1 LPAYGRTTDGEEK
14 AMTLTATEHPIAT
27 LVPRDTVGFDRE
39 RAEAAVEELLRAFGR
54 DIDEAHLADTPRR
67 VVDGLHEMLTPRD
80 FSFTTFPNEGEYD
93 EVVMVRGIRFTSLCS
108 HHLLPFQ
115 GVADVGYLPGERL
128 VGLSK
133 LARVV
138 DWHARAPQ
146 VQERLTVQ
154 IAEHL
159 EGRLAARGVGVV
171 MRAEHLCMSLRG
183 ARATGTTTVT
193 SAFRGELAT
202 DAGFR
207 AHFRTTDMSNQEEP
221 WRTS

>member
-1 LPAYGRTTDGEEK
+1 
-14 AMTLTATEHPIAT
+14 MTLIVAADAPAP
-27 LVPRDTVGFDRE
+27 LVPLEQHAFDRD
-39 RAEAAVEELLRAFGR
+39 RAEAAVGELLRALGR
-54 DIDEAHLADTPRR
+54 DPDGTHLVDTPRR
-67 VVDGLHEMLTPRD
+67 VVDGLRELMTPTP
-80 FSFTTFPNEGEYD
+80 FEFTTFPNEERYD
-93 EVVMVRGIRFTSLCS
+93 EIVLVRGIRFTSLCS

-115 GVADVGYLPGERL
+115 GVADVGYVPRDRL

-133 LARVV
+133 LARMV

-146 VQERLTVQ
+146 VQERLTAQ
-154 IAEHL
+154 IADHL
-159 EGRLAARGVGVV
+159 DNRLVARGVGVV

-183 ARATGTTTVT
+183 ARVAGATTVT

-207 AHFRTTDMSNQEEP
+207 AHFGAGSAMNEEEP

>member
-1 LPAYGRTTDGEEK
+1 
-14 AMTLTATEHPIAT
+14 MTLTIAEMSAEM
-27 LVPRDTVGFDRE
+27 LAPSDPLGFDRP
-39 RAEAAVEELLRAFGR
+39 RAEAAVEELLRAMGR
-54 DIDEAHLADTPRR
+54 DTDDPHVADTPRR
-67 VVDGLHEMLTPRD
+67 VVEGLREMLTPRD
-80 FSFTTFPNEGEYD
+80 FDFTTFPNEEQYD
-93 EVVMVRGIRFTSLCS
+93 EIVVVRGIRFTSLCS

-138 DWHARAPQ
+138 EWHSRGLQ

-159 EGRLAARGVGVV
+159 QQRLAARGVGVV

-183 ARATGTTTVT
+183 ARAIGTTTVT
-193 SAFRGELAT
+193 SAFRGERGA

-207 AHFRTTDMSNQEEP
+207 AHFGGGTAPHEEEP

>member
-1 LPAYGRTTDGEEK
+1 
-14 AMTLTATEHPIAT
+14 MTVAPHPVAR
-27 LVPRDTVGFDRE
+27 LVPREPVTFDRD
-39 RAEAAVEELLRAFGR
+39 RAEAAVEELLLAIGR
-54 DIDEAHLADTPRR
+54 DIDDLHLADTPRR
-67 VVDGLHEMLTPRD
+67 VVAGLHELLTPPA
-80 FSFTTFPNEGEYD
+80 FEFTTFPNDDRYD
-93 EVVMVRGIRFTSLCS
+93 EVVIVRGIRFTSLCS

-154 IAEHL
+154 IADEL
-159 EGRLAARGVGVV
+159 EDRLAARGVGVV
-171 MRAEHLCMSLRG
+171 LRAEHLCMSVRG
-183 ARATGTTTVT
+183 ARAAGTTTVT
-193 SAFRGELAT
+193 SAFRGEAAT
-202 DAGFR
+202 DAAFR
-207 AHFRTTDMSNQEEP
+207 SHFRSSAAIEEEP